1 MAEEAKNKTE
11 APATAAPAG
20 DKKEGIAKKAGL
32 LKKTPVLVGGV
43 MILEAAILAAGFKFI
58 GGGPKPASGAD
69 LVAEESAAEGNDG
82 GHGAP
87 AKDAHGKPI
96 TIDKKKQVELP
107 VMEFRAPNNRS
118 GRTFLYDIS
127 IYAVAKNEK
136 AEKVK
141 ATLEE
146 RSATIKDKVRTIIA
160 QSDPEKL
167 GPASEPGL
175 ETLRRQI
182 KYQLEEVV
190 GEGMIDEVIIPR
202 CIPFRTDY

>member
-1 MAEEAKNKTE
+1 MAEEAKKKTE
-11 APATAAPAG
+11 APATAPGG
-20 DKKEGIAKKAGL
+20 DKKEGVSKKAGL

-58 GGGPKPASGAD
+58 GGGPKPAAGAD
-69 LVAEESAAEGNDG
+69 LVAEEAAAEGPDG
-82 GHGAP
+82 GHGGGT
-87 AKDAHGKPI
+87 KDAHGKPI
-96 TIDKKKQVELP
+96 TIDKKKQVELA
-107 VMEFRAPNNRS
+107 VTEFRAPNNRS

-127 IYAVAKNEK
+127 IYAVTKNEK

-146 RSATIKDKVRTIIA
+146 RAATIKDKVRTIIA